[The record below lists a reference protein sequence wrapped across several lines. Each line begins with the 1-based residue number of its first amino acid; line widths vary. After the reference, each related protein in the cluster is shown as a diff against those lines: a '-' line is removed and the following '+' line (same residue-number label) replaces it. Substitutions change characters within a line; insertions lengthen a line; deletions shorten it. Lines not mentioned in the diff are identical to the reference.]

1 MDMIIKD
8 RYGLDD
14 AVGKAIEYIS
24 KEIHEPFNTD
34 TDTKWIVGKNDEKV
48 KRRLLEIDDAS
59 RKRIVLK
66 LLLSEQ
72 IYSLIE
78 MMQCINGGIVKGTH
92 SLMRNIY
99 ECLIHIEIF
108 KNYHHSNNIFKNWV
122 EGKTDW
128 RWRHKNELAFL
139 KKLRK
144 DKSTII
150 ERQTYDV
157 LSSFAHPTIHSN
169 IRTLSKDRNL
179 GVYRVNK
186 NWLYQSVMMVI
197 DGCKHVY
204 GFCDGKKEV
213 IEKLRQFSNSV
224 GQLIM
229 RLILERSR

>member
-1 MDMIIKD
+1 MDIIIED

-14 AVGKAIEYIS
+14 VVRKAIEYIS

-34 TDTKWIVGKNDEKV
+34 TDTKWTIGKKDEEV
-48 KRRLLEIDDAS
+48 KRHLLEIDDVS

-99 ECLIHIEIF
+99 ECIIHIETF
-108 KNYHHSNNIFKNWV
+108 KNYPHNSNIFKNWV
-122 EGKTDW
+122 KGKTDW

-139 KKLRK
+139 KKVRK
-144 DKSTII
+144 DKSTVI

-169 IRTLSKDRNL
+169 IRTLSKYRSS
-179 GVYRVNK
+179 GVYMVNK

-197 DGCKHVY
+197 DGCKYVCD
-204 GFCDGKKEV
+204 FCGEKEDV
-213 IEKLRQFSNSV
+213 MQKLRQFWNGI
-224 GQLIM
+224 GQLVM
-229 RLILERSR
+229 RIILERSR